1 MTGGRGL
8 LSGRFLQL
16 LGKGQQL
23 KKQFCVI
30 FVAFYQ
36 KRDVNSRLTFEREFL
51 FHNVTRFLFILVK
64 RMESKY

>member
-1 MTGGRGL
+1 MTGGCGL

-16 LGKGQQL
+16 FGKGQQL
-23 KKQFCVI
+23 KKQFRVI

-36 KRDVNSRLTFEREFL
+36 KRDVNGRLTFEREFL